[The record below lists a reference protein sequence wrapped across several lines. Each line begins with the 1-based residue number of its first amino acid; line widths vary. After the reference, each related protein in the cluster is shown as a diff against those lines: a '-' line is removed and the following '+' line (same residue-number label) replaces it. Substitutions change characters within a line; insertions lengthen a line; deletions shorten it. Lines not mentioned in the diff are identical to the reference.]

1 MNGAALACMGKEASA
16 SYKAGKEYGRT
27 GEDEGKIELQEK
39 TVRPSNQPEDVGE
52 SPDPK
57 DR

>member
-1 MNGAALACMGKEASA
+1 MGKEASA